1 VFRFKEIVKSLM
13 VFAIVM
19 TSSVTFAQQSPRSS
33 LLSQHKSSYNPAYC
47 GSESYGD
54 INMVVREQYLKF
66 PDNSGPSSVW
76 FNAVMPLKKIN
87 SGAGLSLMKVDEG
100 FESRIDFKVNYAY
113 QVDLNTGKLGLGLSV
128 GGNTIGWS
136 IENPIY
142 PDGPSDNFI
151 DEKILSQE
159 TFLNLL
165 LGFGVYYKLNDLYA
179 SFAVTEMNEPN
190 LKYETGDSDY
200 FKRHYWVNAGYEY
213 KTSNPMWTLYPSM
226 LLKTTVT
233 DTQLNFD
240 LTALYNNF
248 IVGGVSY
255 ITGNDFSLVAGVKFS
270 NGGKFDGMRAL
281 ISYDLIGSQIRA
293 QSSGSVEFMVGYSFN
308 LSVEKVNKTY
318 KSVRFL

>member
-1 VFRFKEIVKSLM
+1 
-13 VFAIVM
+13 
-19 TSSVTFAQQSPRSS
+19 
-33 LLSQHKSSYNPAYC
+33 
-47 GSESYGD
+47 
-54 INMVVREQYLKF
+54 
-66 PDNSGPSSVW
+66 
-76 FNAVMPLKKIN
+76 
-87 SGAGLSLMKVDEG
+87 
-100 FESRIDFKVNYAY
+100 
-113 QVDLNTGKLGLGLSV
+113 
-128 GGNTIGWS
+128 
-136 IENPIY
+136 
-142 PDGPSDNFI
+142 
-151 DEKILSQE
+151 
-159 TFLNLL
+159 
-165 LGFGVYYKLNDLYA
+165 
-179 SFAVTEMNEPN
+179 
-190 LKYETGDSDY
+190 
-200 FKRHYWVNAGYEY
+200 
-213 KTSNPMWTLYPSM
+213 MWTLYPSM